1 MFEQPRPEQYIATAL
16 ETQEQAKK
24 TALNYCTHK
33 FHPRWPVSHS
43 SLAMFRSH
51 VDMFSLCQG
60 IFYVCVSGLCS
71 LSGGFLSIEV
81 LFHTFYCNF
90 SGILAGLKKIVR
102 YTEDFVIQRFVK

>member
-60 IFYVCVSGLCS
+60 IFYVLRFWIVFVVRRISFNRGS
-71 LSGGFLSIEV
+71 VPYV
-81 LFHTFYCNF
+81 L
-90 SGILAGLKKIVR
+90 L
-102 YTEDFVIQRFVK
+102 

>member
-71 LSGGFLSIEV
+71 L
-81 LFHTFYCNF
+81 
-90 SGILAGLKKIVR
+90 
-102 YTEDFVIQRFVK
+102 